1 MSEREKSDESEEE
14 EKPSEG
20 NDGNEGNEGNDGNE
34 GNEGTPETNDD
45 EPKTPL
51 PPPSQT
57 PSSLESL
64 WYRMFRSSL
73 LGLSSKGDRMSSS
86 MVRCVGA
93 CHNDDDDCVEGVAR
107 RIRFV
112 SCGDM
117 NEFVRLAGLG

>member
-14 EKPSEG
+14 EKPSE
-20 NDGNEGNEGNDGNE
+20 GNEGNEGNDGNE

-51 PPPSQT
+51 PPPSPLQT